1 MNHSNVTAAAPLAAS
16 GLTHFQA
23 SASLFGLMVVC
34 LVLALFLRRRTPG
47 ITASIERRSLVQR
60 SGGAVKTLRHVR
72 TALAWCSFLL
82 FGVAGVAASG
92 TFVGTCVLWASHTV
106 EGLAGHL
113 PVLGQQIIGGGALL
127 LGLVF
132 LHKGLHLLG
141 DVLEGKAHQGGA
153 DMLMFLGPMVFTLV
167 PGYFGEG
174 AAWVYAGMA
183 NHIVP
188 VVQHLV

>member
-1 MNHSNVTAAAPLAAS
+1 MTVL
-16 GLTHFQA
+16 
-23 SASLFGLMVVC
+23 C
-34 LVLALFLRRRTPG
+34 LIFALFLRRRTPS

-92 TFVGTCVLWASHTV
+92 TFIGSFVLWVSRLI
-106 EGLAGHL
+106 EAGTRHL
-113 PVLGQQIIGGGALL
+113 PVIGQDVTNVGVALIAL
-127 LGLVF
+127 IA

-153 DMLMFLGPMVFTLV
+153 DVLMFLGPMVFTLV

-174 AAWVYAGMA
+174 ASWVYAGMA
-183 NHIVP
+183 SHIVP
-188 VVQHLV
+188 LVQHLV